1 MIKNFLTFL
10 RFIKYMKTK
19 FSLII
24 PTYNEAE
31 NIETLL
37 DVLTKIFKQNKINYE
52 IIVVDDDSPDKTWR
66 IVKKFSIKNKNV
78 KLIHRKNERGLS
90 SAVLRGFEKAR
101 GDFIGVCDADFSH
114 DYNILPR
121 MIKEL
126 EAYELVVGSR
136 KIKGGGVE
144 NWPLKRRITSFVATM
159 LAKIFLGVKLKDP
172 MSGYFVFTRKFYNKV
187 KNNLNAEGMSYK
199 ILLEMYVKGKPK
211 KFKEVPFVFK
221 DRTKG
226 ESKLSGDVIK
236 SYLKTLWRLKSEK
249 K

>member
-1 MIKNFLTFL
+1 
-10 RFIKYMKTK
+10 MKTK

-31 NIETLL
+31 NIKNLLNTL
-37 DVLTKIFKQNKINYE
+37 TRIFKQNKIDYE
-52 IIVVDDDSPDKTWR
+52 IIVVDDDSPDKTWKIVRDYSKKNER
-66 IVKKFSIKNKNV
+66 I
-78 KLIHRKNERGLS
+78 KLLLRKNERGLS

-114 DYNILPR
+114 DYTILPI

-126 EAYELVVGSR
+126 SDYELVVGSR

-172 MSGYFVFTRKFYNKV
+172 MSGFFVFRRSFYNRV
-187 KNNLNAEGMSYK
+187 KSKLRAEGMSYK
-199 ILLEMYVKGKPK
+199 ILLEMYVKGEPK
-211 KFKEVPFVFK
+211 NFKEIPFVFK

-236 SYLKTLWRLKSEK
+236 SYLKTLWNLRTK